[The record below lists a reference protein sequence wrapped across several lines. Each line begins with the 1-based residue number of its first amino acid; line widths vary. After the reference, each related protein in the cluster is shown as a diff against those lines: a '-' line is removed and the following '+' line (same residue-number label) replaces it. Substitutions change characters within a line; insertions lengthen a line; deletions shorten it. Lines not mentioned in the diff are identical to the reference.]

1 MVNRQMDVLFDA
13 LIGQYDKETQ
23 ATLKMMYVR
32 CVQAEEARRCQEYD
46 KLKKEIVA
54 EVLQKISVSADIK
67 DAMLQIEELQ
77 KILNNLIK

>member
-1 MVNRQMDVLFDA
+1 MNRQMDALFDM
-13 LIGQYDKETQ
+13 LISQFDREKQ
-23 ATLKMMYVR
+23 ATLKMMYWR
-32 CVQAEEARRCQEYD
+32 CVQAEEARRRQEYD
-46 KLKKEIVA
+46 KLKKEIVV

>member
-1 MVNRQMDVLFDA
+1 MNRQMDALFDM
-13 LIGQYDKETQ
+13 LISQFDREKQ
-23 ATLKMMYVR
+23 ATLKMMYWR
-32 CVQAEEARRCQEYD
+32 CAQAEEAIWCQEYD
-46 KLKKEIVA
+46 KLKKEIVV